1 MTDNPDYWS
10 TIATVIPV
18 IALTYATAFK
28 RGDWHRLKV
37 STRRWTALYGAS
49 LVALLVW
56 VESMSL
62 GHLKAQTTSASDES
76 VSFVIVAWAA
86 AQVLAVPI
94 SPLVVVALHDF
105 HPAIWRAKRRLR
117 TAKREIAEIRKE
129 HADVTTWINQVVAE
143 CRIEGMEQVL
153 VNPSLVFDDTG
164 AIRPNYTQK
173 VSQWDLARDY
183 KGSTAESLERID
195 GKLQASEKQLKQAQ
209 KWLDKA
215 LRARTKKT
223 AKLTNLHR

>member
-1 MTDNPDYWS
+1 MTDNPDYWN

-18 IALTYATAFK
+18 IALTYSTAFK

-37 STRRWTALYGAS
+37 TTRRWTALYGAS

-56 VESMSL
+56 VETMSL

-76 VSFVIVAWAA
+76 VSFVIVAWVA

-94 SPLVVVALHDF
+94 APLVVIALHDF
-105 HPAIWRAKRRLR
+105 HPAVLRAKRGLR
-117 TAKREIAEIRKE
+117 AAKRDIAEIRKE
-129 HADVTTWINQVVAE
+129 HDGVITWINQVVAE

-153 VNPSLVFDDTG
+153 VSPSLVFDDTG
-164 AIRPNYTQK
+164 AIRPNYIK
-173 VSQWDLARDY
+173 NVIQWDLARGF

-195 GKLQASEKQLKQAQ
+195 GKLQAGEKQLKQAQ
-209 KWLDKA
+209 KRLDKA